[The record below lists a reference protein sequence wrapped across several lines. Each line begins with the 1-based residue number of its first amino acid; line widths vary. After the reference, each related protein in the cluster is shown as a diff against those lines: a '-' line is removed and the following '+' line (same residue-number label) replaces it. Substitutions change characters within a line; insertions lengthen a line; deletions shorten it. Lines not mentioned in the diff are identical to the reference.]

1 MLPKVVLYNAISVDG
16 RVTGFDVDMG
26 LFYGQV
32 GRWRADV
39 ILTGVET
46 LQAPPGLPEDD
57 LSATPPAVRAERG
70 DRRPIIAVTDSRGR
84 LRCWDA
90 LRTTPFWRDAVALV
104 SRSTPEEYI
113 SYLRKR
119 GVRRIVAGD
128 DRVDLRAAL
137 IALNRRYGAKLVRAD
152 CGGAL
157 NAALLR
163 AALVDELA
171 VLLSPVLAASASGIP
186 LVRPPGAADGATRLR
201 LRSVERLKG
210 GSVLVRYGFV
220 RPRSKQASS
229 AGGRS
234 R

>member
-1 MLPKVVLYNAISVDG
+1 MLPKVVLYNAVSVDG

-26 LFYGQV
+26 LYYGEV

-57 LSATPPAVRAERG
+57 PDAAPPVVRRERG

-104 SRSTPEEYI
+104 SRATPEDHI
-113 SYLRKR
+113 SYLRGR
-119 GVRRIVAGD
+119 GVARIVAGD

-137 IALNRRYGAKLVRAD
+137 HGLNRRFGARLVRAD

-163 AALVDELA
+163 AGLVDELA
-171 VLLSPVLAASASGIP
+171 VLLSPVLAASASGVP
-186 LVRPPGAADGATRLR
+186 LVRPPGAADAPARLR
-201 LRSVERLKG
+201 LRGVERLKG
-210 GSVLVRYGFV
+210 GSVLVRYGVV
-220 RPRSKQASS
+220 RPRSGKARS
-229 AGGRS
+229 ARGSGR
-234 R
+234 